1 MNKQKRKLFI
11 IKSNFQI
18 AFIVGF
24 ILLLF
29 IEVMAASLFI
39 YRLSAET
46 IEDAVFSSHITIDR
60 STQIIRPIVLKV
72 NTCFILIS
80 IFLSGLVIVIV
91 YLRFHALFSSIIEGL
106 ENLRGNNTSFR
117 IKLRGRKNTRE
128 LIKEFNQAASSIDS
142 RITLLRGTID
152 SLLQKKE
159 LKDIERLHNK
169 LYSLIADKD

>member
-18 AFIVGF
+18 AFIIGF

-29 IEVMAASLFI
+29 IEAMTAGLFI
-39 YRLSAET
+39 YRLSADA
-46 IEDAVFSSHITIDR
+46 IEDAVFSSHITINR

-72 NTCFILIS
+72 NTYFILIS
-80 IFLSGLVIVIV
+80 IFLAGLVIVIA
-91 YLRFHALFSSIIEGL
+91 YLRFHALFASIIEGL
-106 ENLRGNNTSFR
+106 ENLRGNNTAFR
-117 IKLRGRKNTRE
+117 IKLRGIKNTRE
-128 LIKEFNQAASSIDS
+128 LIKEFNQAASSMDNYMA
-142 RITLLRGTID
+142 LLRGTID

-169 LYSLIADKD
+169 LYSLITDKD